1 MQNDAKRP
9 PRAFRLSSA
18 PPAKEPPQSDA
29 GSMQP
34 EPASL
39 AQEQK
44 QEAQRPQAAA
54 DRPPRSFSMQDGQQN
69 GPKARVIEQ
78 EVDPFE
84 QEAEALMGMP
94 LDEDN
99 CEAAVEEAQ
108 AQGMLPSLARRALFS
123 WSGLFWGAFGAL
135 ASLTFGLWLDRLIED
150 LYARAPSLGIIGLLL
165 AGLMLLA
172 LLAIITRE
180 VLSIM
185 RQRHIAVL
193 HQEFARAREH
203 DDGQAARKLV
213 MELGVLYKDRIET
226 AQARV
231 HLDDLTKEIID
242 GRDLIDIAERTLI
255 VPLDIKVQH
264 EIANAAKRVS
274 VVTTFAPR
282 AILDVLFVAA
292 QSLRL
297 IRSIAVLYGGRPG
310 LLGFLKLLRSVGA
323 HLAITGT
330 MAAGDTIL
338 QQFLGH
344 GIAAKVSARLG
355 EGVLNGLLTA
365 RVGLSAMAVCRPMPF
380 AEKRAPSVGDVAP
393 FLFTTPKGDKA

>member
-29 GSMQP
+29 SSIQP

-54 DRPPRSFSMQDGQQN
+54 DRPPRSFSMQDG
-69 GPKARVIEQ
+69 PKARVVEQ

-84 QEAEALMGMP
+84 QEAEALMGVP
-94 LDEDN
+94 LDGDN
-99 CEAAVEEAQ
+99 GEAAVEEAQ

-123 WSGLFWGAFGAL
+123 WSGLFWGALGAL

-213 MELGVLYKDRIET
+213 MELGVLYKD
-226 AQARV
+226 
-231 HLDDLTKEIID
+231 LS
-242 GRDLIDIAERTLI
+242 LIHI
-255 VPLDIKVQH
+255 
-264 EIANAAKRVS
+264 
-274 VVTTFAPR
+274 
-282 AILDVLFVAA
+282 
-292 QSLRL
+292 
-297 IRSIAVLYGGRPG
+297 
-310 LLGFLKLLRSVGA
+310 
-323 HLAITGT
+323 
-330 MAAGDTIL
+330 
-338 QQFLGH
+338 
-344 GIAAKVSARLG
+344 
-355 EGVLNGLLTA
+355 
-365 RVGLSAMAVCRPMPF
+365 
-380 AEKRAPSVGDVAP
+380 
-393 FLFTTPKGDKA
+393 

>member
-1 MQNDAKRP
+1 MQNDAKRA

-18 PPAKEPPQSDA
+18 SPAKGPLESDA

-34 EPASL
+34 EPTPL

-44 QEAQRPQAAA
+44 QEAQRSQAAA
-54 DRPPRSFSMQDGQQN
+54 DRPPRSFSMQDGPQN
-69 GPKARVIEQ
+69 GPKARVIEP

-84 QEAEALMGMP
+84 QEAEALMGAP
-94 LDEDN
+94 LEEDN
-99 CEAAVEEAQ
+99 DEAAVEEAQ

-123 WSGLFWGAFGAL
+123 WSGLFWGALGAL

-203 DDGQAARKLV
+203 DDGHAARKLV
-213 MELGVLYKDRIET
+213 MELGVLYKDRTET

-255 VPLDIKVQH
+255 VPLDVKVQH

-297 IRSIAVLYGGRPG
+297 IRSIAVVYGGRPG

-380 AEKRAPSVGDVAP
+380 AEKKAPSVGDVAP
-393 FLFTTPKGDKA
+393 FLFTAPKGEKP